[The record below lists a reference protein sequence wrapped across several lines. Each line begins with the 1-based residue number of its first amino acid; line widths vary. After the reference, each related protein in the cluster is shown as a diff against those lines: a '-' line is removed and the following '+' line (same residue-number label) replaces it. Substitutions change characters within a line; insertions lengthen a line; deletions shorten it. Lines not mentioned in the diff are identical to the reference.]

1 VCTDCAPGDQFQE
14 IKRKTKDTYR
24 KLILRNGCII
34 GAILVGQTQKAGL
47 FSILLKKRIEV
58 TNFIPAL
65 LSPHLNFMDI
75 LPLLRRNGDKFTE
88 PEYKELMDTGL

>member
-1 VCTDCAPGDQFQE
+1 
-14 IKRKTKDTYR
+14 
-24 KLILRNGCII
+24 LRNGCII

-47 FSILLKKRIEV
+47 FSILLKKRVDI
-58 TNFIPAL
+58 TDFIPTL

>member
-1 VCTDCAPGDQFQE
+1 
-14 IKRKTKDTYR
+14 
-24 KLILRNGCII
+24 LRNGCII

-58 TNFIPAL
+58 ANYIPTL

-75 LPLLRRNGDKFTE
+75 LPLLRKNGDKFTE